1 MTTSPASSSRRASP
15 PRCDADPNGTAVKH
29 LKCGGFFQSV
39 QSKGVPTRRVDHARD
54 IGAAL
59 GCNLLAASSAAGTFL
74 RASVGLRPAS
84 QRQHCQQPQCA
95 DLWRRCRTAAGV
107 ARWTAATAH
116 GISQQVSGNDTQ
128 QTIIPCRLQA
138 SSNCRGGPLDAYSR
152 LLVSCQ
158 PPAAAPGVLSRPRH
172 AHRLDAPTGGLLL
185 AGKSLPGLRG
195 LTRAFAER

>member
-15 PRCDADPNGTAVKH
+15 PRWGVECATAAILSVV
-29 LKCGGFFQSV
+29 LSKCGVHSV
-39 QSKGVPTRRVDHARD
+39 VLVQWWLMRA
-54 IGAAL
+54 AAL
-59 GCNLLAASSAAGTFL
+59 LWRPSESVLASLAAATPSAKPRHA
-74 RASVGLRPAS
+74 
-84 QRQHCQQPQCA
+84 
-95 DLWRRCRTAAGV
+95 
-107 ARWTAATAH
+107 
-116 GISQQVSGNDTQ
+116 
-128 QTIIPCRLQA
+128 IPLYLLQA